1 MAKRTKQ
8 TPNQREFQ
16 RQVKRIRN
24 AIRRL
29 EKQGLEV
36 DYQGPPLEMPKRVTK
51 SRLQQMKGV
60 NRTKLLSY
68 STAVDTETGEIISGR
83 QWDYERRSRAAK
95 KAAVTRATNRANRKS
110 TDLVPPE
117 SIGLPKVEE
126 PPTGYDEK
134 WEMDD
139 EIPLYSDLVISS
151 FRYYLDGLGPRVQN
165 YLNTWLNRLIQTYGE
180 ESVAIMLNDSPS
192 TYRLIEFFSRYK
204 YGSQTAIEEYC
215 QALLNF
221 LPDITQ
227 NELDN
232 IMDEFNESEGYGIW
246 NE

>member
-36 DYQGPPLEMPKRVTK
+36 DYQGPPLEMPTRVTK
-51 SRLQQMKGV
+51 SRLQQLKSV
-60 NRTKLLSY
+60 NRAKLLSY
-68 STAVDTETGEIISGR
+68 STSVDTETGEIISGR
-83 QWDYERRSRAAK
+83 QWDSERRSRAAK
-95 KAAVTRATNRANRKS
+95 KAAATRARNRIAQSS
-110 TDLVPPE
+110 TDLVSPE
-117 SIGLPKVEE
+117 SIGFPKPEE
-126 PPTGYDEK
+126 PPAGYDEK
-134 WEMDD
+134 WERDD
-139 EIPLYSDLVISS
+139 EIPMYSELVISS
-151 FRYYLDGLGPRVQN
+151 FRYYLDSFGPRVQN
-165 YLNTWLNRLIQTYGE
+165 YLNIWLNSLIRTYGE
-180 ESVAIMLNDSPS
+180 ESVAIMLNDSPD
-192 TYRLIEFFSRYK
+192 TYRLTEFFSRYK
-204 YGSQTAIEEYC
+204 YGSDTAIEEYC

-221 LPDITQ
+221 LPEITQ